1 MRAMIDRLPA
11 SGGPALEA
19 LRGLLRD
26 QAAFEMRMLVR
37 TSGSGTRG

>member
-11 SGGPALEA
+11 NGGPALEE